1 MIVKEI
7 ELITK
12 EFNTITNEYLCESE
26 FYVLEEFITANTID
40 LFGNYLDDGELMLL
54 ADINKMR
61 DLVVG
66 ESMNL
71 GDSEAGLTVKRIKQE
86 REK

>member
-1 MIVKEI
+1 
-7 ELITK
+7 
-12 EFNTITNEYLCESE
+12 
-26 FYVLEEFITANTID
+26 
-40 LFGNYLDDGELMLL
+40 MLL

-71 GDSEAGLTVKRIKQE
+71 GDSEAGLTVKRIK
-86 REK
+86 